1 MAITVLVQGTSIGI
15 DAGPFNIYH
24 TSVDAAN
31 ILGSINYTRTQLL
44 AGLTFSN
51 VPDGVNS
58 FYIVSSGICGNSG
71 SANLVVPTNSPTA
84 APTASPT
91 ASPTAAPVTPAPVT
105 PAPVTPSPV
114 TPSPTAAPVTP
125 APVTPSP
132 ITPSPTEAPVTPA
145 PVTPA
150 PVTPSPTAAPVT
162 PAPVTPAPVT
172 PAPVTPAPATP
183 VGMCWTVT
191 YSSVP
196 NDLYLRWRRSID
208 DTVVT
213 ELITSIETID
223 NGNGTYTV
231 GVCAAISG
239 AYNTPVFVQGGI
251 EIGGGAYDLTA
262 GGSCTGN
269 SGCLIGQSA
278 PAPVT
283 PAPTAPAPTTP
294 SPYPAPVTPSPT
306 EAPVTP
312 APVTPAP
319 SSGGGGGGGGGS
331 APTQGPP
338 TSGDGGGGREENFQ

>member
-1 MAITVLVQGTSIGI
+1 MAITVLVQGTSIGT

-31 ILGSINYTRTQLL
+31 ILGSINYTRTQVL
-44 AGLTFSN
+44 AGITFSN

-71 SANLVVPTNSPTA
+71 SANLIVPTNSPTA
-84 APTASPT
+84 APTAAPT

-125 APVTPSP
+125 SPVTPSP

-150 PVTPSPTAAPVT
+150 PVTPTPTAAPVT

-172 PAPVTPAPATP
+172 PAPVTPSPTTP

-213 ELITSIETID
+213 ELITSIETLD
-223 NGNGTYTV
+223 NGNGTYTA

-251 EIGGGAYDLTA
+251 EVAGGAYIIEA

-269 SGCLIGQSA
+269 SGCLIGQGA
-278 PAPVT
+278 PAG
-283 PAPTAPAPTTP
+283 
-294 SPYPAPVTPSPT
+294 
-306 EAPVTP
+306 TP

-319 SSGGGGGGGGGS
+319 AAATPSPYAAPTATPSPVTPSPVTPAPSSGGGGGGGGGGS

-338 TSGDGGGGREENFQ
+338 TNDEGGRENIQ

>member
-1 MAITVLVQGTSIGI
+1 MAITVLVQGTSIGT

-31 ILGSINYTRTQLL
+31 ILGSLNYTRTQVL
-44 AGLTFSN
+44 AGITFST

-84 APTASPT
+84 APTAAPT
-91 ASPTAAPVTPAPVT
+91 PSPTAAPVTPAPVT
-105 PAPVTPSPV
+105 PAPVTPSP
-114 TPSPTAAPVTP
+114 TAAPVTP
-125 APVTPSP
+125 SPVTPSP

-150 PVTPSPTAAPVT
+150 PVTPTPTAAPVT
-162 PAPVTPAPVT
+162 PAPVTPAPAT
-172 PAPVTPAPATP
+172 PAPVTPSPTTP

-213 ELITSIETID
+213 ELITSIETLD
-223 NGNGTYTV
+223 NGNGTYTA
-231 GVCAAISG
+231 GVCAAITG
-239 AYNTPVFVQGGI
+239 AYSTPVFVQGGI
-251 EIGGGAYDLTA
+251 EIGGGAYIVEA

-269 SGCLIGQSA
+269 SGCLIGQEA
-278 PAPVT
+278 PA
-283 PAPTAPAPTTP
+283 
-294 SPYPAPVTPSPT
+294 
-306 EAPVTP
+306 VTP

-319 SSGGGGGGGGGS
+319 AAATPSPYAAPTATPSPVTPAPAAAPTTPAPTGGAGGGGGGGGL
-331 APTQGPP
+331 APTIGPP
-338 TSGDGGGGREENFQ
+338 TQDEQLAPQE

>member
-1 MAITVLVQGTSIGI
+1 MAITVLVQGTSIGT

-31 ILGSINYTRTQLL
+31 ILGSINYTRTQVL
-44 AGLTFSN
+44 AGITFSN

-71 SANLVVPTNSPTA
+71 SANLIVPTNSPTA
-84 APTASPT
+84 APTAAPT

-125 APVTPSP
+125 SPVTPSP

-145 PVTPA
+145 PVTP
-150 PVTPSPTAAPVT
+150 SPT
-162 PAPVTPAPVT
+162 
-172 PAPVTPAPATP
+172 TP

-213 ELITSIETID
+213 ELITSIETLD
-223 NGNGTYTV
+223 NGNGTYTA

-251 EIGGGAYDLTA
+251 EVAGGAYIIEA

-269 SGCLIGQSA
+269 SGCLIGQGA
-278 PAPVT
+278 PAG
-283 PAPTAPAPTTP
+283 
-294 SPYPAPVTPSPT
+294 
-306 EAPVTP
+306 TP

-319 SSGGGGGGGGGS
+319 AAATPSPYAAPTATPSPVTPSPVTPAPSSGGGGGGGGGGS

-338 TSGDGGGGREENFQ
+338 TNDEGGRENIQ